1 MENENKENEAK
12 AEFRMVNPNEYN
24 VKCVIKEINVE
35 LLHVE
40 FVAGSREIAKSF
52 CDAFKGREMEFYQ
65 RIMTEINSFM
75 EK

>member
-1 MENENKENEAK
+1 MENENKANVAK

-24 VKCVIKEINVE
+24 VKCVIKENNSE

-40 FVAGSREIAKSF
+40 FTVGSREIAKNF
-52 CDAFKGREMEFYQ
+52 CEAFKGNEMDFYQ
-65 RIMTEINSFM
+65 RMLAEINNFM